1 MAAVIWTEKS
11 VADLEDI
18 FDYIAIDSPFYA
30 QHQVEKIIASVERL
44 LTFPDSGRHLPEFP
58 ESPLREIIVD
68 PYRIVYRTTNSK
80 IFIVAVIHG
89 KRLLR
94 EGTLEQ

>member
-1 MAAVIWTEKS
+1 MAAVTWTEKS

-44 LTFPDSGRHLPEFP
+44 LTFSNSGRPLPEFP
-58 ESPLREIIVD
+58 ASPLREIIVD
-68 PYRIVYRTTNSK
+68 PYRIVYRTTNSN
-80 IFIVAVIHG
+80 IFILAVIHG

-94 EGTLEQ
+94 ERMLEQ

>member
-1 MAAVIWTEKS
+1 MATVIWSEKS
-11 VADLEDI
+11 VSDLEEI

-44 LTFPDSGRHLPEFP
+44 LAFPSSGRSLPEFP
-58 ESPLREIIVD
+58 ASPFREVIVD
-68 PYRIVYRTTNSK
+68 PFRVVYRIAESDV
-80 IFIVAVIHG
+80 FIIAVIHG

-94 EGTLEQ
+94 EELL

>member
-1 MAAVIWTEKS
+1 MATIIWSEKS
-11 VADLEDI
+11 VSDLEEI

-44 LTFPDSGRHLPEFP
+44 LTFPTSGRPLPEFP
-58 ESPLREIIVD
+58 ASLLREVIVD
-68 PYRIVYRTTNSK
+68 PYRVVYRTSESE
-80 IFIVAVIHG
+80 IFIIAVIHG

-94 EGTLEQ
+94 EEMLA